1 MYSSLMDH
9 NSINT
14 SVIKGEKR
22 MATAMHKCTQR
33 SPCENDSRRSIEKL
47 KYKIFEVVLPVSTD
61 QELGPGRYSHQRPT
75 DIGLEKRKFQAWK
88 SPIRNPNW
96 WQLKTDAPE
105 GDTLYKNS
113 PFDMPSRN
121 KCGGYLKE
129 CWPQPQDEYGR
140 PLTTAMFTAHSPLSS
155 PTRKKGKPP
164 ATA

>member
-1 MYSSLMDH
+1 MC
-9 NSINT
+9 
-14 SVIKGEKR
+14 
-22 MATAMHKCTQR
+22 AQR
-33 SPCENDSRRSIEKL
+33 SFGRGADRVDCVAVCVCTCVLVVCTEHNQGWL
-47 KYKIFEVVLPVSTD
+47 EVMSSVFV
-61 QELGPGRYSHQRPT
+61 
-75 DIGLEKRKFQAWK
+75 QAWK

-155 PTRKKGKPP
+155 SPTRKKDKAPV
-164 ATA
+164 TA